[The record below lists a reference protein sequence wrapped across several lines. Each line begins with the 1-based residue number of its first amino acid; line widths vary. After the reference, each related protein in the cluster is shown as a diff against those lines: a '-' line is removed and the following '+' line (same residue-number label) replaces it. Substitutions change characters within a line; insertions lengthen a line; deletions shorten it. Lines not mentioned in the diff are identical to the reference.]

1 MMKKILFFLALPFI
15 FSCDKE
21 DENVPEIP
29 SVVLKVKKVD
39 NEFISTYFYNEYGY
53 VDSIAMITDY
63 GGISQNYYKKFTY
76 NQNKEITKIKTYQQD
91 LYDYEN
97 QIPINEI
104 TLTITEF
111 EYINNLIVKSI
122 NKNEK
127 GEITEQ
133 ANHNYDSSGN
143 LVLNNSIY
151 SDEKLIETYD
161 DVNQVRIKYNYDNKF
176 NPYYFIYPKAF
187 LKLHNI
193 SKNNITKIT
202 YVLNNGQIQEDIKTL
217 KYNNEYFC
225 TYRGISF
232 DNQLDDYNKR
242 TYFYY

>member
-1 MMKKILFFLALPFI
+1 MKKNLFFFVMLFV

-29 SVVLKVKKVD
+29 SVILKVKKVE
-39 NEFISTYFYNEYGY
+39 NEFISTYFYNEYDY
-53 VDSIAMITDY
+53 VDSVVMITNY

-76 NQNKEITKIKTYQQD
+76 NQNKEITKIKTYLEE
-91 LYDYEN
+91 LYGPNPIDTLVSTVEYE
-97 QIPINEI
+97 
-104 TLTITEF
+104 
-111 EYINNLIVKSI
+111 YKNNLIVRSI

-133 ANHNYDSSGN
+133 LNHNYDFSGN
-143 LVLNNSIY
+143 LIVNNSIY
-151 SDEKLIETYD
+151 SDEKLMETYD
-161 DVNQVRIKYNYDNKF
+161 HVKQVKIKYNYDNKF
-176 NPYYFIYPKAF
+176 NPYYFIYPRAF
-187 LKLHNI
+187 LKLNNI

-225 TYRGISF
+225 TYTGISF
-232 DNQLDDYNKR
+232 DNQFDDYDKR
-242 TYFYY
+242 TYFYC

>member
-1 MMKKILFFLALPFI
+1 MVGYHKIIIRNLL
-15 FSCDKE
+15 
-21 DENVPEIP
+21 N
-29 SVVLKVKKVD
+29 
-39 NEFISTYFYNEYGY
+39 
-53 VDSIAMITDY
+53 
-63 GGISQNYYKKFTY
+63 

-97 QIPINEI
+97 QISINEI

-111 EYINNLIVKSI
+111 EYINNLIVMSI

-133 ANHNYDSSGN
+133 DNHNYDSSGN

-202 YVLNNGQIQEDIKTL
+202 YVQNNGQIQEDIKTL

-225 TYRGISF
+225 TYTGISF
-232 DNQLDDYNKR
+232 DNQLDDYDKR
-242 TYFYY
+242 TYFFY